1 MASNVDVVRRVAE
14 VLMRRPEVR
23 QRASRARSDFKKD
36 GIGLSTK
43 PNAPK
48 LVTIFVA
55 VALTVVGL
63 AVSDTVAIKPVT
75 DLLADNDLTLTVRQG
90 WLLLL
95 ASPTLLVLGSFFRG
109 L

>member
-1 MASNVDVVRRVAE
+1 MASNADAVRRVAE
-14 VLMRRPEVR
+14 LLMRRPEVR
-23 QRASRARSDFKKD
+23 DRARRARSDVRKD
-36 GIGLSTK
+36 GIGLSTR

-48 LVTIFVA
+48 LVTIAVA
-55 VALTVVGL
+55 VGLTVVGL
-63 AVSDTVAIKPVT
+63 AVSETVAIAPVT
-75 DLLADNDLTLTVRQG
+75 DLLADNDLTLSVEQG

>member
-14 VLMRRPEVR
+14 LLMKRPEVR
-23 QRASRARSDFKKD
+23 QRASRARSDIRKD
-36 GIGLSTK
+36 GIGLSTR

-63 AVSDTVAIKPVT
+63 AVSEAVSIPAIT
-75 DLLADNDLTLTVRQG
+75 RLLADNDLALTVQQG

-95 ASPTLLVLGSFFRG
+95 ASPALLVLGSFFRG